1 MKNKIIA
8 TLVALGLVGSA
19 SAIEINENL
28 SINGFIDT
36 SYTHSDTQGVV
47 GEQQQLGLDEIE
59 LNFLFNV
66 GGASGAIH
74 IDDHDD
80 DALRDGSHAAGS
92 YADNAGID
100 VEQAHLSYTLESGVS
115 FTIGKYGSA
124 LGFEREDPG
133 GLYTYSRAYS
143 ASDTANSQ
151 FNLGDVDNNVA
162 EGVAF
167 GYNSDVFGIRV
178 SLENGADVDIDT
190 DNLDVELSLSYTG
203 IENLSLGGGY
213 YFDNQ
218 DTSGTNEEND
228 VLNFHVSTVMGK
240 FLLALE
246 YTEIDTSRNA
256 AGTHSSSNDGY
267 MILADYTVSEK
278 LAVAL
283 RLSSNEQDDGTAG
296 NDPDYD
302 KITIAPRYAI
312 TDSLGAIL
320 EYSDIDNGDTDEDL
334 LALELT
340 FTF

>member
-28 SINGFIDT
+28 TINGFIDT
-36 SYTHSDTQGVV
+36 SYTHSDVQNTA
-47 GEQQQLGLDEIE
+47 GEQQNLGLDEIE

-74 IDDHDD
+74 IDNYD
-80 DALRDGSHAAGS
+80 DANLRDSQRGLGVPDADHRGE
-92 YADNAGID
+92 YANNAGID
-100 VEQAHLSYTLESGVS
+100 IEQAHLTYALENGVS
-115 FTIGKYGSA
+115 ITIGKYGSA

-143 ASDTANSQ
+143 ASN
-151 FNLGDVDNNVA
+151 FNLGDVDSNVQ
-162 EGVAF
+162 EGVALA
-167 GYNSDVFGIRV
+167 YNTDVFGLRV
-178 SLENGADVDIDT
+178 SLENGADADIDD

-203 IENLSLGGGY
+203 IENLTLGGGY

-218 DTSGTNEEND
+218 DTGNDESD
-228 VLNFHVSTVMGK
+228 VLNFHASTVMGK

-246 YTEIDTSRNA
+246 YTEIDTNLA
-256 AGTHSSSNDGY
+256 AGNSLSNDGY

-283 RLSSNEQDDGTAG
+283 RLSSNEQDTGAPGT
-296 NDPDYD
+296 DPDYD
-302 KITIAPRYAI
+302 KITIAPRYQI

-320 EYSDIDNGDTDEDL
+320 EFSDIDNGTNDEDL

>member
-28 SINGFIDT
+28 TINGFIDT
-36 SYTHSDTQGVV
+36 SYTHSDVQNTA
-47 GEQQQLGLDEIE
+47 GEQQNLGLDEIE

-74 IDDHDD
+74 IDDYD
-80 DALRDGSHAAGS
+80 DADSSGDGLGYADGS
-92 YADNAGID
+92 DID
-100 VEQAHLSYTLESGVS
+100 IEQAHLTYALENGVS
-115 FTIGKYGSA
+115 ITIGKYGSA

-143 ASDTANSQ
+143 ASN
-151 FNLGDVDNNVA
+151 FNLGDVDTNVA
-162 EGVAF
+162 EGVALA
-167 GYNSDVFGIRV
+167 YNTDVFGLRV
-178 SLENGADVDIDT
+178 SLENGADVDIDD

-203 IENLSLGGGY
+203 IENLTLGGGY

-218 DTSGTNEEND
+218 DTGNDESD
-228 VLNFHVSTVMGK
+228 VLNFHASTVMGK

-246 YTEIDTSRNA
+246 YTEIDTNLA
-256 AGTHSSSNDGY
+256 AGNSLSNDGY

-283 RLSSNEQDDGTAG
+283 RLSSNEQDTGAPGT
-296 NDPDYD
+296 DPDYD
-302 KITIAPRYAI
+302 KITIAPRYQI

-320 EYSDIDNGDTDEDL
+320 EFSDIDNGTNDEDL